1 MPKGS
6 DESWAR
12 KLFKEHIP
20 KSKHFVKPRMS
31 EKAFIVRHYADD
43 VIYDC
48 NGFVEKNRDLI
59 NNEHLLLLKASEV
72 RTRIFLS
79 RFVVWYLFILF
90 IYCLFVCL
98 CIYLFI
104 YLFIKSHIYLVDS
117 FIEVMNRQA
126 VI

>member
-20 KSKHFVKPRMS
+20 KSKHFFKPRMS
-31 EKAFIVRHYADD
+31 EKAFIVHHYADD

-79 RFVVWYLFILF
+79 RFVVLYLFILF

-98 CIYLFI
+98 FI
-104 YLFIKSHIYLVDS
+104 YLLSLIFI
-117 FIEVMNRQA
+117 
-126 VI
+126 

>member
-1 MPKGS
+1 
-6 DESWAR
+6 
-12 KLFKEHIP
+12 
-20 KSKHFVKPRMS
+20 MS
-31 EKAFIVRHYADD
+31 EKAFIVHHYADD

-79 RFVVWYLFILF
+79 RFVVLYLFILF

-98 CIYLFI
+98 FIYLFI
-104 YLFIKSHIYLVDS
+104 YLFIKSHIYLVDL
-117 FIEVMNRQA
+117 FIEVINRQA

>member
-72 RTRIFLS
+72 RTRIFPF
-79 RFVVWYLFILF
+79 RFVVCY
-90 IYCLFVCL
+90 
-98 CIYLFI
+98 YLFI
-104 YLFIKSHIYLVDS
+104 YLFIYIFIYLLLS
-117 FIEVMNRQA
+117 LI
-126 VI
+126 IICLIYLLK

>member
-72 RTRIFLS
+72 RTRIFPFS
-79 RFVVWYLFILF
+79 FVVCY
-90 IYCLFVCL
+90 
-98 CIYLFI
+98 YLFI
-104 YLFIKSHIYLVDS
+104 YLFIYIFIYY
-117 FIEVMNRQA
+117 
-126 VI
+126 

>member
-72 RTRIFLS
+72 RTRIFPP
-79 RFVVWYLFILF
+79 RFLVWYLFIYLLSL
-90 IYCLFVCL
+90 ILTYL
-98 CIYLFI
+98 IYL
-104 YLFIKSHIYLVDS
+104 LK
-117 FIEVMNRQA
+117 
-126 VI
+126 

>member
-72 RTRIFLS
+72 RTRIFRL
-79 RFVVWYLFILF
+79 RFLVWYLFIYLLSL
-90 IYCLFVCL
+90 IL
-98 CIYLFI
+98 IYLI
-104 YLFIKSHIYLVDS
+104 YLLK
-117 FIEVMNRQA
+117 
-126 VI
+126 